1 MLHTLLQKRKRL
13 SRFTVGNDWSSNSI
27 THNVEFCQQ
36 GEINNFDLVRLLCV
50 NPCKIYDVLNKGK
63 IKIGYDA
70 DLTIIDL
77 NKEFI
82 ISNNWIAS
90 KSKWT
95 PFDNQKIKGMPIFTI
110 VNGKIVMSE
119 NEIVSQPSGKV
130 VRFRN

>member
-1 MLHTLLQKRKRL
+1 MIGSDHAPHTIAEKEKDYPDSPSGMTGVQTLLPIMLNFVNKGKL
-13 SRFTVGNDWSSNSI
+13 TI
-27 THNVEFCQQ
+27 
-36 GEINNFDLVRLLCV
+36 FDLVRLLCV
-50 NPCKIYDVLNKGK
+50 NPCKIYNVLNKGK

-95 PFDNQKIKGMPIFTI
+95 PFDNQKIKGMPIL
-110 VNGKIVMSE
+110 
-119 NEIVSQPSGKV
+119 QL
-130 VRFRN
+130 

>member
-1 MLHTLLQKRKRL
+1 M
-13 SRFTVGNDWSSNSI
+13 
-27 THNVEFCQQ
+27 
-36 GEINNFDLVRLLCV
+36 VRLLCV

-119 NEIVSQPSGKV
+119 NEIISQPSGKV